1 MTAADTHQDRDWS
14 LESLNKAY
22 QQALTQQKAKVDD
35 PQLTPSARILAELQ
49 STGESFRT
57 FALRQS
63 QAHTGQLRSAPLDAE
78 QQRLFSEMA
87 SQSLAEQ
94 AALEQQEQGDFDSFV
109 AAYQASITHIAN

>member
-22 QQALTQQKAKVDD
+22 QQALSLQQAKVDD
-35 PQLTPSARILAELQ
+35 PQLTPSARVLAELQ
-49 STGESFRT
+49 STGESFRH

-63 QAHTGQLRSAPLDAE
+63 QAHTSQLRNTPLDAE
-78 QQRLFSEMA
+78 QQRLFSDMA
-87 SQSLAEQ
+87 RQSLAEQ
-94 AALEQQEQGDFDSFV
+94 AELEQQEQGDFDSFV